1 MPLMAEVIGEGR
13 TMARRTRRKAE
24 ETRQDVLDM
33 AESVFRDKGFAG
45 TTIADIAAALG
56 MSPANVFKH
65 FRSKTALAEAIAERH
80 VEKMV
85 GALEGIDASLPPLER
100 LGHFV
105 RRLMESHLRS
115 LQQSPYIFEIVLMT
129 SGWDMACGL
138 RYKELLESRFVDMV
152 RLGVAEGAYYSK
164 DIEQTARCIT
174 ASFACVLHPVF
185 LVRYPQEELHIRCD
199 EVVEF
204 VNKSLTNPLAK

>member
-1 MPLMAEVIGEGR
+1 MAE
-13 TMARRTRRKAE
+13 A
-24 ETRQDVLDM
+24 
-33 AESVFRDKGFAG
+33 VFRDKGFAG

-115 LQQSPYIFEIVLMT
+115 LQ
-129 SGWDMACGL
+129 
-138 RYKELLESRFVDMV
+138 
-152 RLGVAEGAYYSK
+152 
-164 DIEQTARCIT
+164 
-174 ASFACVLHPVF
+174 
-185 LVRYPQEELHIRCD
+185 
-199 EVVEF
+199 
-204 VNKSLTNPLAK
+204 